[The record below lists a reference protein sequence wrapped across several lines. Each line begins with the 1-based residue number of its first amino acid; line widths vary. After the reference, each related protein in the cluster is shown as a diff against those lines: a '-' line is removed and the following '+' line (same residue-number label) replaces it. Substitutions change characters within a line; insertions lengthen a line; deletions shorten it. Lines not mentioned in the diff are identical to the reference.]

1 LGYNP
6 GTCVDNDNCL
16 DNDHNHHNYNSVD
29 NNNHNSVDNN
39 NHNCMDNDTGV
50 DHNASMDNDNDRMV
64 RGSGKFNDT
73 KCTHILKGLGLEIDF
88 KYCILTKITNYS
100 SKYAL

>member
-16 DNDHNHHNYNSVD
+16 DNDHNDH
-29 NNNHNSVDNN
+29 NHNSVDNN
-39 NHNCMDNDTGV
+39 DHNSVDNDTGV

-73 KCTHILKGLGLEIDF
+73 KCMHSHIKGTGSRDRLQ
-88 KYCILTKITNYS
+88 ILYFDKNY
-100 SKYAL
+100 